1 MDELQKMRERIM
13 ELRKIIEY
21 HNHLYYVL
29 DKPEIEDAEYDSLMR
44 ELIKIEKEYPEL
56 LREDSPS
63 QRVGGSPLESF
74 SKVEHRQPLLSLSNA
89 FNDAELRDFHRKVVK
104 VIGEDV
110 EYVMEFKFD
119 GLTVVLKYVEGIFVQ
134 GATRGDGFIGED
146 VTSNLRTI
154 KSIPLRLKEKATLE
168 VRGEVFISK
177 EDFIALNKRRERLGK
192 PLFANPRNAA
202 AGSIRQLDPN
212 LTASRPLDIFT
223 FNLEFIEG
231 KSLATHRESLDYMK
245 NLGLKTSEIFTY
257 NNIEEIIEKCNYW
270 SEHRQELPFEIDGMV
285 IKVNNLKDRELLGY
299 TSKSPRWA
307 IAYKFPAQ
315 EKRTRLIDIEIQV
328 GRSGALTPTAIL
340 EPVRLAGSTIGRA
353 SLHNED
359 YIREKDIRIGDMVVI
374 RKAGDIIPEVVR
386 VVKEERS
393 GNEKIFKM
401 PKNCPACGEEA
412 IRISGEAATKCI
424 NVACPAQIERGII
437 HFVSRTAMDI
447 EGLGPA
453 VVRQLLKGKLIK
465 DFADIYYLRRE
476 ELLTLERMGEKSAGN
491 LLRAI
496 ERSKDND
503 LASVIFALGIPLVGE
518 RGGKVLAENYM
529 SLDEL
534 SNATEQELMNI
545 DEIGEK
551 MARNIVAFFKGQENQ
566 AIIQKLKAVGVK
578 TKKDEDQEN
587 QREDIFK
594 GLTFVL
600 TGTLPTLSRKAANE
614 LIEQRGGRVSSSV
627 SKNTSYVLA
636 GEKPGSKLEKAQNLG
651 VRVIN
656 ERDFISMIEK

>member
-447 EGLGPA
+447 EGSGPA

-656 ERDFISMIEK
+656 ERDFLSMIEK

>member
-257 NNIEEIIEKCNYW
+257 NSIEEIIEKCNYW

-656 ERDFISMIEK
+656 ERDFLSMIEK

>member
-1 MDELQKMRERIM
+1 
-13 ELRKIIEY
+13 
-21 HNHLYYVL
+21 
-29 DKPEIEDAEYDSLMR
+29 
-44 ELIKIEKEYPEL
+44 
-56 LREDSPS
+56 
-63 QRVGGSPLESF
+63 
-74 SKVEHRQPLLSLSNA
+74 
-89 FNDAELRDFHRKVVK
+89 
-104 VIGEDV
+104 
-110 EYVMEFKFD
+110 
-119 GLTVVLKYVEGIFVQ
+119 
-134 GATRGDGFIGED
+134 
-146 VTSNLRTI
+146 
-154 KSIPLRLKEKATLE
+154 
-168 VRGEVFISK
+168 
-177 EDFIALNKRRERLGK
+177 
-192 PLFANPRNAA
+192 
-202 AGSIRQLDPN
+202 
-212 LTASRPLDIFT
+212 
-223 FNLEFIEG
+223 
-231 KSLATHRESLDYMK
+231 
-245 NLGLKTSEIFTY
+245 
-257 NNIEEIIEKCNYW
+257 
-270 SEHRQELPFEIDGMV
+270 
-285 IKVNNLKDRELLGY
+285 
-299 TSKSPRWA
+299 
-307 IAYKFPAQ
+307 
-315 EKRTRLIDIEIQV
+315 
-328 GRSGALTPTAIL
+328 
-340 EPVRLAGSTIGRA
+340 
-353 SLHNED
+353 
-359 YIREKDIRIGDMVVI
+359 MVVI

-656 ERDFISMIEK
+656 ERDFLSMIEK

>member
-1 MDELQKMRERIM
+1 MG
-13 ELRKIIEY
+13 
-21 HNHLYYVL
+21 N
-29 DKPEIEDAEYDSLMR
+29 
-44 ELIKIEKEYPEL
+44 
-56 LREDSPS
+56 
-63 QRVGGSPLESF
+63 
-74 SKVEHRQPLLSLSNA
+74 
-89 FNDAELRDFHRKVVK
+89 
-104 VIGEDV
+104 
-110 EYVMEFKFD
+110 
-119 GLTVVLKYVEGIFVQ
+119 T
-134 GATRGDGFIGED
+134 
-146 VTSNLRTI
+146 
-154 KSIPLRLKEKATLE
+154 
-168 VRGEVFISK
+168 
-177 EDFIALNKRRERLGK
+177 
-192 PLFANPRNAA
+192 
-202 AGSIRQLDPN
+202 
-212 LTASRPLDIFT
+212 
-223 FNLEFIEG
+223 
-231 KSLATHRESLDYMK
+231 
-245 NLGLKTSEIFTY
+245 
-257 NNIEEIIEKCNYW
+257 
-270 SEHRQELPFEIDGMV
+270 
-285 IKVNNLKDRELLGY
+285 
-299 TSKSPRWA
+299 
-307 IAYKFPAQ
+307 YKFPAQ

-578 TKKDEDQEN
+578 TKMKTKKIK
-587 QREDIFK
+587 RRCF
-594 GLTFVL
+594 
-600 TGTLPTLSRKAANE
+600 
-614 LIEQRGGRVSSSV
+614 
-627 SKNTSYVLA
+627 
-636 GEKPGSKLEKAQNLG
+636 
-651 VRVIN
+651 
-656 ERDFISMIEK
+656 

>member
-231 KSLATHRESLDYMK
+231 KSLATHRESLAYMK

-412 IRISGEAATKCI
+412 IRISREAATKCI

-656 ERDFISMIEK
+656 ERDFLSMIEK

>member
-1 MDELQKMRERIM
+1 
-13 ELRKIIEY
+13 
-21 HNHLYYVL
+21 
-29 DKPEIEDAEYDSLMR
+29 
-44 ELIKIEKEYPEL
+44 
-56 LREDSPS
+56 
-63 QRVGGSPLESF
+63 
-74 SKVEHRQPLLSLSNA
+74 
-89 FNDAELRDFHRKVVK
+89 
-104 VIGEDV
+104 
-110 EYVMEFKFD
+110 
-119 GLTVVLKYVEGIFVQ
+119 
-134 GATRGDGFIGED
+134 
-146 VTSNLRTI
+146 
-154 KSIPLRLKEKATLE
+154 
-168 VRGEVFISK
+168 
-177 EDFIALNKRRERLGK
+177 
-192 PLFANPRNAA
+192 
-202 AGSIRQLDPN
+202 
-212 LTASRPLDIFT
+212 
-223 FNLEFIEG
+223 
-231 KSLATHRESLDYMK
+231 MK

-656 ERDFISMIEK
+656 ERDFLSMIEK